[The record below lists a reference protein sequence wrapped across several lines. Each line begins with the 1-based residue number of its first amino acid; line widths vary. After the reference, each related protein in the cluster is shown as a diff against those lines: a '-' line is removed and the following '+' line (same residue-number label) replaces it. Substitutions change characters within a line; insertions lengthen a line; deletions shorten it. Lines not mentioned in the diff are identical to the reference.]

1 MDSIEFYG
9 SKMEKEHKMGI
20 PHRLFSLSLFLF
32 LIVLFHPHNATT
44 QPFGILSKQG
54 GQKPQKQI
62 LSSPGGKFV
71 FGQAS
76 NSNKD
81 LFMLDTTTGRLWK
94 ISERGDIGIF
104 LKNIPYC
111 NSEGKCSSIPEKDP
125 NSNTKRGKEHG
136 IK

>member
-1 MDSIEFYG
+1 
-9 SKMEKEHKMGI
+9 MGMLY
-20 PHRLFSLSLFLF
+20 RTFLLSLSLFL
-32 LIVLFHPHNATT
+32 IVTFFSHKASAQT
-44 QPFGILSKQG
+44 FDILSKKG

-76 NSNKD
+76 DSNRD
-81 LFMLDTTTGRLWK
+81 LYMLDTITGRLWK

-111 NSEGKCSSIPEKDP
+111 DSEGKCSSTPEQDR
-125 NSNTKRGKEHG
+125 NSIDKRVREK
-136 IK
+136 

>member
-1 MDSIEFYG
+1 
-9 SKMEKEHKMGI
+9 MGI
-20 PHRLFSLSLFLF
+20 LHRTFLLSLSLFL
-32 LIVLFHPHNATT
+32 IVIFSPHNTT
-44 QPFGILSKQG
+44 AQPFGILSQQG

-111 NSEGKCSSIPEKDP
+111 NTEGKCSSSPEKNH
-125 NSNTKRGKEHG
+125 NSKDERKGRGK
-136 IK
+136 K